1 MYKQVLQSIS
11 GIEIYPEIA
20 LIIFFAFF
28 LGVIVWSFTRS
39 KKYISTM
46 EKIPLDDSSSEKS
59 SNLNAGGVK

>member
-28 LGVIVWSFTRS
+28 LGVIVWSFTSS

-46 EKIPLDDSSSEKS
+46 ENIPLDDRSSEKS
-59 SNLNAGGVK
+59 RNLKAGGVK